1 MTSKIISSTVSSDGP
16 VIDVAGRSVPLLVRR
31 HERARGYR
39 LRLDRSGAARLT
51 MPARGSERHAL
62 AWARSQTEWIAN
74 QLSRMEDAGASPF
87 IPGATFLL
95 EGKPV
100 TIRWQADGP
109 RRVTLDG
116 DALRVGGPQDH
127 VAERVARWLLAR
139 ARAVLTEETLAIAAK
154 NGLAVRSV
162 GIGDASSRWGSCAAN
177 GAIRYSW
184 RLILAPPEVRIST
197 VAHEVAHLRH
207 LDHSPAFHAFHR
219 AICPSDT
226 VAARAWLRAN
236 GAALHR
242 VGR

>member
-1 MTSKIISSTVSSDGP
+1 MPSEGP
-16 VIDVAGRSVPLLVRR
+16 VIEVAGRSIPVLVRR
-31 HERARGYR
+31 HDRARGYR

-51 MPARGSERHAL
+51 MPARGSERQAL
-62 AWARSQTEWIAN
+62 AWARSQAAWIAD
-74 QLSRMEDAGASPF
+74 QLSRHEEVTESPF
-87 IPGATFLL
+87 LPGATVPL
-95 EGKPV
+95 EGRPV
-100 TIRWQADGP
+100 RIHWQADGP

-116 DALRVGGPQDH
+116 DSLRVGGPQDH
-127 VAERVARWLLAR
+127 VADRVARWLRAR
-139 ARAVLTEETLAIAAK
+139 AKAVLTEETLAIAAAH
-154 NGLAVRSV
+154 GLAVRSV

-207 LDHSPAFHAFHR
+207 MDHSPAFHAFHR

-226 VAARAWLRAN
+226 VAARAWLKAN
-236 GAALHR
+236 GAGLHG